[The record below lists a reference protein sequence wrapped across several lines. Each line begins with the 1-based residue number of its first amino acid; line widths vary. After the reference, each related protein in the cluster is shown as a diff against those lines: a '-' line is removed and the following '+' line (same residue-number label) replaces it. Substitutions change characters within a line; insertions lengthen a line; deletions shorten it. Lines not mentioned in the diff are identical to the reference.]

1 MKKDIENHCNKCM
14 KNQIPKLVPLVSK
27 LKGKK
32 KVVIVLSVVAIAA
45 VIFSVQKGWIA
56 EDSIKFDLI
65 IDQISAAFPDSTVV
79 VDTVVNQIDTTL
91 NVVDSLAH

>member
-1 MKKDIENHCNKCM
+1 M
-14 KNQIPKLVPLVSK
+14 KNQISKLIPLVAK

-56 EDSIKFDLI
+56 EDAVKFDLI
-65 IDQISAAFPDSTVV
+65 IDQISAAFPDSTVA
-79 VDTVVNQIDTTL
+79 VDTVVNHVDTTL

>member
-1 MKKDIENHCNKCM
+1 M
-14 KNQIPKLVPLVSK
+14 KNQIPKLLPLIAK

-45 VIFSVQKGWIA
+45 VIFAVQKGWIA

-79 VDTVVNQIDTTL
+79 VDTVVNHVDTTL

>member
-1 MKKDIENHCNKCM
+1 M

-45 VIFSVQKGWIA
+45 VIFAAQKGYIS
-56 EDSIKFDLI
+56 EDAVKFDLI
-65 IDQISAAFPDSTVV
+65 IDQIDAAFADSAV

-91 NVVDSLAH
+91 NVVDSLAN

>member
-1 MKKDIENHCNKCM
+1 M
-14 KNQIPKLVPLVSK
+14 KNQIPKLLPLVAK

-56 EDSIKFDLI
+56 EDAVKFDNI
-65 IDQISAAFPDSTVV
+65 KDES
-79 VDTVVNQIDTTL
+79 
-91 NVVDSLAH
+91 

>member
-1 MKKDIENHCNKCM
+1 M
-14 KNQIPKLVPLVSK
+14 KNQISKLIPLVGK

-32 KVVIVLSVVAIAA
+32 KVVIILSVVAIAA
-45 VIFSVQKGWIA
+45 GLFAVQKGWIA
-56 EDSIKFDLI
+56 EDALKFDLI

-79 VDTVVNQIDTTL
+79 VDTVVNNIDTTL